1 MRDDNRGLSQ
11 GVTDNREIFSHFK
24 LLFEPRRTIADRTS
38 LTGYPTLLAH
48 HHSIELLYPMHIFQS
63 LTTKIPYNEL
73 NLFSKINLFPSD
85 YHLINLRTLNENR
98 DNSKSNS
105 PSKTMALI
113 LRRFAYDC
121 EESYDNSFH
130 FEQVKKD

>member
-1 MRDDNRGLSQ
+1 MSTQ
-11 GVTDNREIFSHFK
+11 K
-24 LLFEPRRTIADRTS
+24 IA
-38 LTGYPTLLAH
+38 
-48 HHSIELLYPMHIFQS
+48 Q
-63 LTTKIPYNEL
+63 NEF
-73 NLFSKINLFPSD
+73 NFFSKINLFPSD

-98 DNSKSNS
+98 DNSKSSS